1 MRKDLLIIALGL
13 FLAAGPA
20 AADVLAIPEEDPAGQ
35 PSLQLPAKGST
46 MGEVQ
51 KKYGAP
57 RAKQPTVGGNTPEH
71 PPITRWD
78 YDGFLVIF
86 ERDRVIDAVI
96 PGAPPKLYHKDRL
109 RPGTAAVAPPAPVSE
124 PPAAETLAPM
134 APPLPAPL
142 ESAAEPATPVDPDG
156 EPIPESAAA
165 LPPDPMLSDET
176 VDESYGFDE
185 DAEAPAE
192 EEAFPADAEP
202 DTPYPDRPTPA
213 EAPAED
219 IP

>member
-20 AADVLAIPEEDPAGQ
+20 AADVLAIPEEDPADQ
-35 PSLQLPAKGST
+35 PAIQLPAKGST
-46 MGEVQ
+46 MGEVE
-51 KKYGAP
+51 KKYGPP

-109 RPGTAAVAPPAPVSE
+109 RPATAAVAPPVPVSE
-124 PPAAETLAPM
+124 PPAAEALAPM
-134 APPLPAPL
+134 APAPL
-142 ESAAEPATPVDPDG
+142 APAESAPEPALPVDPDG

-165 LPPDPMLSDET
+165 LPPDPMQSDEMA
-176 VDESYGFDE
+176 DESEGFDE
-185 DAEAPAE
+185 EADAAAEDEAYPAE
-192 EEAFPADAEP
+192 AEP
-202 DTPYPDRPTPA
+202 DPLYPDPPTPA